1 MTMIHFAPK
10 QSRNGM
16 LCPLT
21 SKFQTSTIGYYA
33 IPAGKTA
40 TQDSEIGSW
49 KAERIRAVFV
59 IGMDTLV
66 QDFVN

>member
-1 MTMIHFAPK
+1 MLASSPK
-10 QSRNGM
+10 VIRN
-16 LCPLT
+16 
-21 SKFQTSTIGYYA
+21 YYA